1 MLRSPVLRIRIE
13 SNGTCSPVLPTSVD
27 RDLQSLVTGASA
39 GKIDKAGLAT
49 LASPDETDSNE
60 TDIDERDGCTVVADG
75 ADVFPLVTDGL
86 RRRLEHR
93 IDPDEQLT
101 FVGERQ

>member
-13 SNGTCSPVLPTSVD
+13 SHGACSPALPTSVD
-27 RDLQSLVTGASA
+27 RALQPLVAGASA
-39 GKIDKAGLAT
+39 GKIDEAGLAT
-49 LASPDETDSNE
+49 LSSPDETDSNE

-75 ADVFPLVTDGL
+75 ADVFQLVIDGL

-93 IDPDEQLT
+93 IDPDERLT